1 MLRATGWE
9 AEIAAAYASIPS
21 EYKGYVVIAKRSK
34 HSYGDNVIPHPA
46 SLHLGVK
53 DDEKEHH
60 AQTGHKVLARD
71 RHNNGHNLP
80 RDCLYSKYNKQ
91 GAKVTAEDLEKQ
103 DPAVIV
109 TAQDL
114 FEEFVLKHQ
123 KPAVSSLPTKN
134 VG

>member
-34 HSYGDNVIPHPA
+34 NSI
-46 SLHLGVK
+46 
-53 DDEKEHH
+53 
-60 AQTGHKVLARD
+60 
-71 RHNNGHNLP
+71 
-80 RDCLYSKYNKQ
+80 
-91 GAKVTAEDLEKQ
+91 EKQ